1 MSLAPSGSTASA
13 GTSDSSTRKHCSKSL
28 SERLN
33 TAEPSTL
40 VKESGEGIGLMND
53 QTGIKAI
60 KTIKTKR
67 PLILGVLGGILLITI
82 VLSSAI
88 GAVSIPFS
96 QLASILLSK
105 IGIHLPVD
113 IDPRA
118 ELVLLGIR
126 LPRVLLGV
134 LAGMAL
140 AVSGAL
146 MQGLFRNPLAD
157 PALIGISSGS
167 SFGASLMIVF
177 GSALPGFVA
186 SSFGMFSIA
195 LAAFAGGL
203 LVTFVVYTISTRDSQ
218 TSVATML
225 LAGIAMNALCGAGTG
240 GLILFST
247 DTQLRDLTFWT
258 LGSLGAATWQTVAI
272 ATPFVFIALIS
283 SPWLARALNAL
294 LLGESAAHHLGIHT
308 QRVKRL
314 VILLAALAV
323 GAVTAVT
330 GLIGF
335 VGLVVP
341 HLIRLTLGPD
351 HRLLL
356 PASALLGAI
365 LLVTSD
371 LLARILL
378 QPAEIPIGIITAL
391 FGAPFFLWLLMHGFS
406 RHVRV

>member
-1 MSLAPSGSTASA
+1 MSEKSGS
-13 GTSDSSTRKHCSKSL
+13 SSGSL
-28 SERLN
+28 SGNLSGN
-33 TAEPSTL
+33 LSGLLLKSNPKPAETGSPIQNPKKPSNLSSSHTMVL
-40 VKESGEGIGLMND
+40 
-53 QTGIKAI
+53 
-60 KTIKTKR
+60 
-67 PLILGVLGGILLITI
+67 PILGLVLLLVTL
-82 VLSSAI
+82 LSAAI

-96 QLASILLSK
+96 QLSAILLSK
-105 IGIHLPVD
+105 IGIHLPVE

-118 ELVLLGIR
+118 DLVLTGIR

-140 AVSGAL
+140 ALSGAL

-177 GSALPGFVA
+177 GSTLPGFVA
-186 SSFGMFSIA
+186 SSLGLFTIA
-195 LAAFAGGL
+195 LAAFGGGL
-203 LVTFVVYTISTRDSQ
+203 IVTFIVYTISTKDSQ

-247 DTQLRDLTFWT
+247 DTQLRDLTFWS
-258 LGSLGAATWQTVAI
+258 LGSLGAATWQTLAVVA
-272 ATPFVFIALIS
+272 PFVIIVLII

-294 LLGESAAHHLGIHT
+294 LLGESAAHHLGIET
-308 QRVKRL
+308 QRVKRM
-314 VILLAALAV
+314 VILLSALAV

-341 HLIRLTLGPD
+341 HLIRLTFGPD

-356 PASALLGAI
+356 PASALLGGI
-365 LLVTSD
+365 LLVVSD

-391 FGAPFFLWLLMHGFS
+391 FGAPFFLWLLMYGFS
-406 RHVRV
+406 RNLRV

>member
-1 MSLAPSGSTASA
+1 MSASWKASTQPGSQSGKLSDARSNLTSASVPLADTGGRTHHPAVKASNRTAIL
-13 GTSDSSTRKHCSKSL
+13 T
-28 SERLN
+28 
-33 TAEPSTL
+33 
-40 VKESGEGIGLMND
+40 
-53 QTGIKAI
+53 
-60 KTIKTKR
+60 
-67 PLILGVLGGILLITI
+67 ILGVLILFVTL
-82 VLSSAI
+82 LSAAI

-96 QLASILLSK
+96 QLSAILLSK
-105 IGIHLPVD
+105 IGIHLPVE

-118 ELVLLGIR
+118 DLVLTGIR

-177 GSALPGFVA
+177 GSTLPGFVA
-186 SSFGMFSIA
+186 SSLGLFTIA

-203 LVTFVVYTISTRDSQ
+203 MVTFIVYTISTRDSQ

-247 DTQLRDLTFWT
+247 DTQLRDLTFWS
-258 LGSLGAATWQTVAI
+258 LGSLGAATWQTLAVVA
-272 ATPFVFIALIS
+272 PFVIIVLII

-294 LLGESAAHHLGIHT
+294 LLGESAAHHLGIET

-314 VILLAALAV
+314 VILLSALAV

-341 HLIRLTLGPD
+341 HLIRLTFGPD

-356 PASALLGAI
+356 PASALLGGI
-365 LLVTSD
+365 LLVFSD

-378 QPAEIPIGIITAL
+378 QPAEIPIGIITAI
-391 FGAPFFLWLLMHGFS
+391 FGAPFFLWLLMYGFS
-406 RHVRV
+406 RNLRV

>member
-1 MSLAPSGSTASA
+1 MSASWKASTQPGSQSGKLSDALSNLTSASVPLADTGGRTHHPAVKASN
-13 GTSDSSTRKHCSKSL
+13 R
-28 SERLN
+28 N
-33 TAEPSTL
+33 
-40 VKESGEGIGLMND
+40 
-53 QTGIKAI
+53 AI
-60 KTIKTKR
+60 LT
-67 PLILGVLGGILLITI
+67 ILGVLLLFVTL
-82 VLSSAI
+82 LSAAI

-96 QLASILLSK
+96 QLSAILLSK
-105 IGIHLPVD
+105 IGIHLPVE

-118 ELVLLGIR
+118 DLVLTGIR

-177 GSALPGFVA
+177 GSTLPGFVA
-186 SSFGMFSIA
+186 SSLGLFTIA

-203 LVTFVVYTISTRDSQ
+203 MVTFIVYTISTRDSQ

-247 DTQLRDLTFWT
+247 DTQLRDLTFWS
-258 LGSLGAATWQTVAI
+258 LGSLGAATWQTLAVVA
-272 ATPFVFIALIS
+272 PFVIIVLII

-294 LLGESAAHHLGIHT
+294 LLGESAAHHLGIET

-314 VILLAALAV
+314 VILLSALAV

-341 HLIRLTLGPD
+341 HLIRLTFGPD

-356 PASALLGAI
+356 PASALLGGI
-365 LLVTSD
+365 LLVFSD

-391 FGAPFFLWLLMHGFS
+391 FGAPFFLWLLMYGFS
-406 RHVRV
+406 RNLRV

>member
-1 MSLAPSGSTASA
+1 MSASWKASTQPGSQSGKLSDALSNLTSASVPLADTGGRTHHPAVKASNRTAIL
-13 GTSDSSTRKHCSKSL
+13 T
-28 SERLN
+28 
-33 TAEPSTL
+33 
-40 VKESGEGIGLMND
+40 
-53 QTGIKAI
+53 
-60 KTIKTKR
+60 
-67 PLILGVLGGILLITI
+67 ILGVLILFVTL
-82 VLSSAI
+82 LSAAI

-96 QLASILLSK
+96 QLSAILLSK
-105 IGIHLPVD
+105 IGIHLPVE

-118 ELVLLGIR
+118 DLVLTGIR

-177 GSALPGFVA
+177 GSTLPGFVA
-186 SSFGMFSIA
+186 SSLGLFTIA

-203 LVTFVVYTISTRDSQ
+203 MVTFIVYTISTRDSQ

-247 DTQLRDLTFWT
+247 DTQLRDLTFWS
-258 LGSLGAATWQTVAI
+258 LGSLGAATWQTLAVVA
-272 ATPFVFIALIS
+272 PFVIIVLII

-294 LLGESAAHHLGIHT
+294 LLGESAAHHLGIET

-314 VILLAALAV
+314 VILLSALAV

-341 HLIRLTLGPD
+341 HLIRLTFGPD

-356 PASALLGAI
+356 PASALLGGI
-365 LLVTSD
+365 LLVFSD

-391 FGAPFFLWLLMHGFS
+391 FGAPFFLWLLMYGFS
-406 RHVRV
+406 RNLRV

>member
-1 MSLAPSGSTASA
+1 MSASWKASTQPGSQSGKLSDALSNLTSASA
-13 GTSDSSTRKHCSKSL
+13 PLADPGDRTPHPAVKASNRTAIL
-28 SERLN
+28 S
-33 TAEPSTL
+33 
-40 VKESGEGIGLMND
+40 
-53 QTGIKAI
+53 
-60 KTIKTKR
+60 
-67 PLILGVLGGILLITI
+67 ILGVLLLFVTL
-82 VLSSAI
+82 LSAAI

-96 QLASILLSK
+96 QLSAILLSK
-105 IGIHLPVD
+105 IGIHLPVE

-118 ELVLLGIR
+118 DLVLTGIR

-177 GSALPGFVA
+177 GSTLPGFVA
-186 SSFGMFSIA
+186 SSLGLFTIA

-203 LVTFVVYTISTRDSQ
+203 MVTFIVYTISTRDSQ

-247 DTQLRDLTFWT
+247 DTQLRDLTFWS
-258 LGSLGAATWQTVAI
+258 LGSLGAATWQTLAVVA
-272 ATPFVFIALIS
+272 PFVIIVLII

-294 LLGESAAHHLGIHT
+294 LLGESAAHHLGIET
-308 QRVKRL
+308 QLVKRL
-314 VILLAALAV
+314 VILLSALAV

-341 HLIRLTLGPD
+341 HLIRLTFGPD

-356 PASALLGAI
+356 PASALLGGI
-365 LLVTSD
+365 LLVFSD

-378 QPAEIPIGIITAL
+378 QPAEIPIGIITAI
-391 FGAPFFLWLLMHGFS
+391 FGAPFFLWLLMYGFS
-406 RHVRV
+406 RNLRV

>member
-1 MSLAPSGSTASA
+1 MSASWKASTQPGSQSGKLSDALSNLTSASVPLADTGGRTHHPAVKASNRTAIL
-13 GTSDSSTRKHCSKSL
+13 T
-28 SERLN
+28 
-33 TAEPSTL
+33 
-40 VKESGEGIGLMND
+40 
-53 QTGIKAI
+53 
-60 KTIKTKR
+60 
-67 PLILGVLGGILLITI
+67 ILGVLLLFVTL
-82 VLSSAI
+82 LSAAI

-96 QLASILLSK
+96 QLSAILLSK
-105 IGIHLPVD
+105 IGIHLPVE

-118 ELVLLGIR
+118 DLVLTGIR

-177 GSALPGFVA
+177 GSTLPGFVA
-186 SSFGMFSIA
+186 SSLGLFTIA

-203 LVTFVVYTISTRDSQ
+203 MVTFIVYTISTRDSQ

-247 DTQLRDLTFWT
+247 DTQLRDLTFWS
-258 LGSLGAATWQTVAI
+258 LGSLGAATWQTLAVVA
-272 ATPFVFIALIS
+272 PFVIIVLII

-294 LLGESAAHHLGIHT
+294 LLGESAAHHLGIET

-314 VILLAALAV
+314 VILLSALSV

-341 HLIRLTLGPD
+341 HLIRLTFGPD

-356 PASALLGAI
+356 PASALLGGI
-365 LLVTSD
+365 LLVFSD

-391 FGAPFFLWLLMHGFS
+391 FGAPFFLWLLMYGFS
-406 RHVRV
+406 RNLRV

>member
-1 MSLAPSGSTASA
+1 MSASWKASTQPGSQSGKLSDALSNLTSASVPLA
-13 GTSDSSTRKHCSKSL
+13 GTGDRIPHPAVKASNRTAIL
-28 SERLN
+28 S
-33 TAEPSTL
+33 
-40 VKESGEGIGLMND
+40 
-53 QTGIKAI
+53 
-60 KTIKTKR
+60 
-67 PLILGVLGGILLITI
+67 ILGVLLLFVTL
-82 VLSSAI
+82 LSAAI

-96 QLASILLSK
+96 QLSAILLSK
-105 IGIHLPVD
+105 IGIHLPVE

-118 ELVLLGIR
+118 DLVLTGIR

-177 GSALPGFVA
+177 GSTLPGFVA
-186 SSFGMFSIA
+186 SSLGLFTIA

-203 LVTFVVYTISTRDSQ
+203 MVTFIVYTISTRDSQ

-247 DTQLRDLTFWT
+247 DTQLRDLTFWS
-258 LGSLGAATWQTVAI
+258 LGSLGAATWQTLAVVA
-272 ATPFVFIALIS
+272 PFVIIVLII

-294 LLGESAAHHLGIHT
+294 LLGESAAHHLGIET

-314 VILLAALAV
+314 VILLSALAV

-341 HLIRLTLGPD
+341 HLIRLTFGPD

-356 PASALLGAI
+356 PASALLGGI
-365 LLVTSD
+365 LLVFSD

-378 QPAEIPIGIITAL
+378 QPAEIPIGIITAI
-391 FGAPFFLWLLMHGFS
+391 FGAPFFLWLLMYGFS
-406 RHVRV
+406 RNLRV

>member
-1 MSLAPSGSTASA
+1 MSASWKASTQPGSQSGKLSDALSNLTSASVPLADTGGRTHHPAVKASNRTAI
-13 GTSDSSTRKHCSKSL
+13 L
-28 SERLN
+28 S
-33 TAEPSTL
+33 
-40 VKESGEGIGLMND
+40 
-53 QTGIKAI
+53 
-60 KTIKTKR
+60 
-67 PLILGVLGGILLITI
+67 ILGVLLLFVTL
-82 VLSSAI
+82 LSAAI

-96 QLASILLSK
+96 QLSAILLSK
-105 IGIHLPVD
+105 IGIHLPVE

-118 ELVLLGIR
+118 DLVLTGIR

-177 GSALPGFVA
+177 GSTLPGFVA
-186 SSFGMFSIA
+186 SSLGLFTIA

-203 LVTFVVYTISTRDSQ
+203 MVTFIVYTISTRDSQ

-247 DTQLRDLTFWT
+247 DTQLRDLTFWS
-258 LGSLGAATWQTVAI
+258 LGSLGAATWQTLAVVA
-272 ATPFVFIALIS
+272 PFVIIVLII

-294 LLGESAAHHLGIHT
+294 LLGESAAHHLGIET
-308 QRVKRL
+308 QLVKRL
-314 VILLAALAV
+314 VILLSALAV

-341 HLIRLTLGPD
+341 HLIRLTFGPD

-356 PASALLGAI
+356 PASALLGGI
-365 LLVTSD
+365 LLVFSD

-391 FGAPFFLWLLMHGFS
+391 FGAPFFLWLLMYGFS
-406 RHVRV
+406 RNLRV

>member
-1 MSLAPSGSTASA
+1 MSASWKASTQPGSQSGKLSDALSNLTSASVPLADTGGRTPHPAVKATNRTAIL
-13 GTSDSSTRKHCSKSL
+13 T
-28 SERLN
+28 
-33 TAEPSTL
+33 
-40 VKESGEGIGLMND
+40 
-53 QTGIKAI
+53 
-60 KTIKTKR
+60 
-67 PLILGVLGGILLITI
+67 ILGVLLLFVTL
-82 VLSSAI
+82 LSAAI

-96 QLASILLSK
+96 QLSAILLSK
-105 IGIHLPVD
+105 IGIHLPVE

-118 ELVLLGIR
+118 DLVLTGIR

-177 GSALPGFVA
+177 GSTLPGFVA
-186 SSFGMFSIA
+186 SSLGLFTIA

-203 LVTFVVYTISTRDSQ
+203 MVTFIVYTISTRDSQ

-247 DTQLRDLTFWT
+247 DTQLRDLTFWS
-258 LGSLGAATWQTVAI
+258 LGSLGAATWQTLAVVA
-272 ATPFVFIALIS
+272 PFVIIVLII

-294 LLGESAAHHLGIHT
+294 LLGESAAHHLGIET

-314 VILLAALAV
+314 VILLSALAV

-341 HLIRLTLGPD
+341 HLIRLTFGPD

-356 PASALLGAI
+356 PASALLGGI
-365 LLVTSD
+365 LLVFSD

-391 FGAPFFLWLLMHGFS
+391 FGAPFFLWLLMYGFS
-406 RHVRV
+406 RNLRV

>member
-1 MSLAPSGSTASA
+1 MSASWKASTQPGSQSGKLSDALSNLTSASVPLADTGGRTHHPAVKASNRTAIL
-13 GTSDSSTRKHCSKSL
+13 T
-28 SERLN
+28 
-33 TAEPSTL
+33 
-40 VKESGEGIGLMND
+40 
-53 QTGIKAI
+53 
-60 KTIKTKR
+60 
-67 PLILGVLGGILLITI
+67 ILGVLLLFVTL
-82 VLSSAI
+82 LSAAI

-96 QLASILLSK
+96 QLSAILLSK
-105 IGIHLPVD
+105 IGIHLPVE

-118 ELVLLGIR
+118 DLVLTGIR

-146 MQGLFRNPLAD
+146 MPGLFRNPLAD

-177 GSALPGFVA
+177 GSTLPGFVA
-186 SSFGMFSIA
+186 SSLGLFTIA

-203 LVTFVVYTISTRDSQ
+203 MVTFIVYTISTRDSQ

-247 DTQLRDLTFWT
+247 DTQLRDLTFWS
-258 LGSLGAATWQTVAI
+258 LGSLGAATWQTLAVVA
-272 ATPFVFIALIS
+272 PFVIIVLII

-294 LLGESAAHHLGIHT
+294 LLGESAAHHLGIET

-314 VILLAALAV
+314 VILLSALAV

-341 HLIRLTLGPD
+341 HLIRLTFGPD

-356 PASALLGAI
+356 PASALLGGI
-365 LLVTSD
+365 LLVFSD

-391 FGAPFFLWLLMHGFS
+391 FGAPFFLWLLMYGFS
-406 RHVRV
+406 RNLRV

>member
-1 MSLAPSGSTASA
+1 MSASWKASTQPGSQSGKLSDALSNLTSASVPLADTGGRTHHPAVKASNRTAI
-13 GTSDSSTRKHCSKSL
+13 L
-28 SERLN
+28 S
-33 TAEPSTL
+33 
-40 VKESGEGIGLMND
+40 
-53 QTGIKAI
+53 
-60 KTIKTKR
+60 
-67 PLILGVLGGILLITI
+67 ILGVLLLFVTL
-82 VLSSAI
+82 LSAAI

-96 QLASILLSK
+96 QLSAILLSK
-105 IGIHLPVD
+105 IGIHLPVE

-118 ELVLLGIR
+118 DLVLTGIR

-177 GSALPGFVA
+177 GSTLPGFVA
-186 SSFGMFSIA
+186 SSLGLFTIA

-203 LVTFVVYTISTRDSQ
+203 MVTFIVYTISTRDSQ

-247 DTQLRDLTFWT
+247 DTQLRDLTFWS
-258 LGSLGAATWQTVAI
+258 LGSLGAATWQTLAVVA
-272 ATPFVFIALIS
+272 PFVIIVLII

-294 LLGESAAHHLGIHT
+294 LLGESAAHHLGIET

-314 VILLAALAV
+314 VILLSALAV

-341 HLIRLTLGPD
+341 HLIRLTFGPD

-356 PASALLGAI
+356 PASALLGGI
-365 LLVTSD
+365 LLVFSD

-378 QPAEIPIGIITAL
+378 QPAEIPIGIITAI
-391 FGAPFFLWLLMHGFS
+391 FGAPFFLWLLMYGFS
-406 RHVRV
+406 RNLRV

>member
-1 MSLAPSGSTASA
+1 MSASWKASTQPGNQSGKLSDALSNLTSASVPLA
-13 GTSDSSTRKHCSKSL
+13 GTGGRIPHSAVKASNR
-28 SERLN
+28 
-33 TAEPSTL
+33 TAILT
-40 VKESGEGIGLMND
+40 
-53 QTGIKAI
+53 
-60 KTIKTKR
+60 
-67 PLILGVLGGILLITI
+67 ILGVLLLFVTL
-82 VLSSAI
+82 LSAAI

-96 QLASILLSK
+96 QLSAILLSK
-105 IGIHLPVD
+105 IGIHLPVE

-118 ELVLLGIR
+118 DLVLTGIR

-177 GSALPGFVA
+177 GSTLPGFVA
-186 SSFGMFSIA
+186 SSLGLFTIA

-203 LVTFVVYTISTRDSQ
+203 MVTFIVYTISTRDSQ

-247 DTQLRDLTFWT
+247 DTQLRDLTFWS
-258 LGSLGAATWQTVAI
+258 LGSLGAATWQTLAVVA
-272 ATPFVFIALIS
+272 PFVIIVLII

-294 LLGESAAHHLGIHT
+294 LLGESAAHHLGIET

-314 VILLAALAV
+314 VILLSALAV

-341 HLIRLTLGPD
+341 HLIRLTFGPD

-356 PASALLGAI
+356 PASALLGGI
-365 LLVTSD
+365 LLVFSD

-391 FGAPFFLWLLMHGFS
+391 FGAPFFLWLLMYGFS
-406 RHVRV
+406 RNLRV

>member
-1 MSLAPSGSTASA
+1 MSASWKASTQPGSQSGKLSDALSNLTSASVPLADTGGRTHHPAVKASNRTAI
-13 GTSDSSTRKHCSKSL
+13 L
-28 SERLN
+28 S
-33 TAEPSTL
+33 
-40 VKESGEGIGLMND
+40 
-53 QTGIKAI
+53 
-60 KTIKTKR
+60 
-67 PLILGVLGGILLITI
+67 ILGVLLLFVTL
-82 VLSSAI
+82 LSAAI

-96 QLASILLSK
+96 QLSAILLSK
-105 IGIHLPVD
+105 IGIHLPVE

-118 ELVLLGIR
+118 DLVLTGIR

-177 GSALPGFVA
+177 GSTLPGFVA
-186 SSFGMFSIA
+186 SSLGLFTIA

-203 LVTFVVYTISTRDSQ
+203 MVTFIVYTISTRDSQ

-247 DTQLRDLTFWT
+247 DTQLRDLTFWS
-258 LGSLGAATWQTVAI
+258 LGSLGAATWQTLAVVA
-272 ATPFVFIALIS
+272 PFVIIVLII

-294 LLGESAAHHLGIHT
+294 LLGESAAHHLGIET
-308 QRVKRL
+308 QLVKRL
-314 VILLAALAV
+314 VILLSALAV

-341 HLIRLTLGPD
+341 HLIRLTFGPD

-356 PASALLGAI
+356 PASALLGGI
-365 LLVTSD
+365 LLVFSD

-378 QPAEIPIGIITAL
+378 QPAEIPIGIITAI
-391 FGAPFFLWLLMHGFS
+391 FGAPFFLWLLMYGFS
-406 RHVRV
+406 RNLRV

>member
-1 MSLAPSGSTASA
+1 MSASWKASTQPGSQSGKLSDALSNLTSASVPLADTGGRTHHPAVKASNRTAIL
-13 GTSDSSTRKHCSKSL
+13 T
-28 SERLN
+28 
-33 TAEPSTL
+33 
-40 VKESGEGIGLMND
+40 
-53 QTGIKAI
+53 
-60 KTIKTKR
+60 
-67 PLILGVLGGILLITI
+67 ILGVLLLFVTL
-82 VLSSAI
+82 LSAAI

-96 QLASILLSK
+96 QLSAILLSK
-105 IGIHLPVD
+105 IGIHLPVE

-118 ELVLLGIR
+118 DLVLTGIR

-177 GSALPGFVA
+177 GSTLPGFVA
-186 SSFGMFSIA
+186 SSLGLFTIA

-203 LVTFVVYTISTRDSQ
+203 MVTFIVYTISTRDSQ

-247 DTQLRDLTFWT
+247 DTQLRDLTFWS
-258 LGSLGAATWQTVAI
+258 LGSLGAATWQTLAVVA
-272 ATPFVFIALIS
+272 PFVIIVLII

-294 LLGESAAHHLGIHT
+294 LLGESAAHHLGIET

-314 VILLAALAV
+314 VILLSALAV

-341 HLIRLTLGPD
+341 HLIRLTFGPD

-356 PASALLGAI
+356 PASALLGGI
-365 LLVTSD
+365 LLVFSD

-391 FGAPFFLWLLMHGFS
+391 FGAPFFLWLLMYGFS
-406 RHVRV
+406 RNLRV

>member
-1 MSLAPSGSTASA
+1 MSASWKASTQPGSQSGKLSDALSNLTSASVPLADTGGRTHHPAVKASNRTAI
-13 GTSDSSTRKHCSKSL
+13 L
-28 SERLN
+28 S
-33 TAEPSTL
+33 
-40 VKESGEGIGLMND
+40 
-53 QTGIKAI
+53 
-60 KTIKTKR
+60 
-67 PLILGVLGGILLITI
+67 ILGVLLLFVTL
-82 VLSSAI
+82 LSAAI

-96 QLASILLSK
+96 QLSAILLSK
-105 IGIHLPVD
+105 IGIHLPVE

-118 ELVLLGIR
+118 DLVLTGIR

-177 GSALPGFVA
+177 GSTLPGFVA
-186 SSFGMFSIA
+186 SSLGLFTIA

-203 LVTFVVYTISTRDSQ
+203 MVTFIVYTISTRDSQ

-247 DTQLRDLTFWT
+247 DTQLRDLTFWS
-258 LGSLGAATWQTVAI
+258 LGSLGAATWQTLAVVA
-272 ATPFVFIALIS
+272 PFVIIVLII

-294 LLGESAAHHLGIHT
+294 LLGESAAHHLGIET

-314 VILLAALAV
+314 VILLSALAV

-341 HLIRLTLGPD
+341 HLIRLTFGPD

-356 PASALLGAI
+356 PASALLGGI
-365 LLVTSD
+365 LLVFSD

-391 FGAPFFLWLLMHGFS
+391 FGAPFFLWLLMYGFS
-406 RHVRV
+406 RNLRV

>member
-1 MSLAPSGSTASA
+1 MSASWKASTQPGSQSGKLSDALSNLTSASVPLADTGDRTPHPAVKATNRTAIL
-13 GTSDSSTRKHCSKSL
+13 T
-28 SERLN
+28 
-33 TAEPSTL
+33 
-40 VKESGEGIGLMND
+40 
-53 QTGIKAI
+53 
-60 KTIKTKR
+60 
-67 PLILGVLGGILLITI
+67 ILGVLLLFVTL
-82 VLSSAI
+82 LSAAI

-96 QLASILLSK
+96 QLSAILLSK
-105 IGIHLPVD
+105 IGIHLPVE

-118 ELVLLGIR
+118 DLVLTGIR

-177 GSALPGFVA
+177 GSTLPGFVA
-186 SSFGMFSIA
+186 SSLGLFTIA

-203 LVTFVVYTISTRDSQ
+203 MVTFIVYTISTRDSQ

-247 DTQLRDLTFWT
+247 DTQLRDLTFWS
-258 LGSLGAATWQTVAI
+258 LGSLGAATWQTLAVVA
-272 ATPFVFIALIS
+272 PFVIIVLII

-294 LLGESAAHHLGIHT
+294 LLGESAAHHLGIET
-308 QRVKRL
+308 QLVKRL
-314 VILLAALAV
+314 VILLSALAV

-341 HLIRLTLGPD
+341 HLIRLTFGPD

-356 PASALLGAI
+356 PASALLGGI
-365 LLVTSD
+365 LLVFSD

-391 FGAPFFLWLLMHGFS
+391 FGAPFFLWLLMYGFS
-406 RHVRV
+406 RNLRV

>member
-1 MSLAPSGSTASA
+1 
-13 GTSDSSTRKHCSKSL
+13 
-28 SERLN
+28 
-33 TAEPSTL
+33 
-40 VKESGEGIGLMND
+40 V
-53 QTGIKAI
+53 
-60 KTIKTKR
+60 
-67 PLILGVLGGILLITI
+67 ILL
-82 VLSSAI
+82 SAAI

-96 QLASILLSK
+96 QLSAILLSK
-105 IGIHLPVD
+105 IGIHLPVE

-118 ELVLLGIR
+118 DLVLTGIR

-177 GSALPGFVA
+177 GSTLPGFVA
-186 SSFGMFSIA
+186 SSLGLFTIA

-203 LVTFVVYTISTRDSQ
+203 MVTFIVYTISTRDSQ

-247 DTQLRDLTFWT
+247 DTQLRDLTFWS
-258 LGSLGAATWQTVAI
+258 LGSLGAATWQTLAVVA
-272 ATPFVFIALIS
+272 PFVIIVLII

-294 LLGESAAHHLGIHT
+294 LLGESAAHHLGIET
-308 QRVKRL
+308 QLVKRL
-314 VILLAALAV
+314 VILLSALAV

-341 HLIRLTLGPD
+341 HLIRLTFGPD

-356 PASALLGAI
+356 PASALLGGI
-365 LLVTSD
+365 LLVFSD

-378 QPAEIPIGIITAL
+378 QPAEIPIGIITAI
-391 FGAPFFLWLLMHGFS
+391 FGAPFFLWLLMYGFS
-406 RHVRV
+406 RNLRV

>member
-1 MSLAPSGSTASA
+1 MSASWKASTQPGSQSGKLSDALSNLTSASVPLADTGGRTHHPAVKASNRTAIL
-13 GTSDSSTRKHCSKSL
+13 T
-28 SERLN
+28 
-33 TAEPSTL
+33 
-40 VKESGEGIGLMND
+40 
-53 QTGIKAI
+53 
-60 KTIKTKR
+60 
-67 PLILGVLGGILLITI
+67 ILGVLLLFVTL
-82 VLSSAI
+82 LSAAI

-96 QLASILLSK
+96 QLSAILLSK
-105 IGIHLPVD
+105 IGIHLPVE

-118 ELVLLGIR
+118 DLVLTGIR

-177 GSALPGFVA
+177 GSTLPGFVA
-186 SSFGMFSIA
+186 SSLGLFTIA

-203 LVTFVVYTISTRDSQ
+203 MVTFIVYTISTRDSQ

-247 DTQLRDLTFWT
+247 DTQLRDLTFWS
-258 LGSLGAATWQTVAI
+258 LGSLGAATWQTLAVVA
-272 ATPFVFIALIS
+272 PFVIIVLII

-294 LLGESAAHHLGIHT
+294 LLGESAAHHLGIET
-308 QRVKRL
+308 QLVKRL
-314 VILLAALAV
+314 VILLSALAV

-341 HLIRLTLGPD
+341 HLIRLTFGPD

-356 PASALLGAI
+356 PASALLGGI
-365 LLVTSD
+365 LLVFSD

-391 FGAPFFLWLLMHGFS
+391 FGAPFFLWLLMYGFS
-406 RHVRV
+406 RNLRV